1 MIIENKDLSNL
12 FKEQPLLVSNIILT
26 QDKPIYG
33 FYLLIKNIPG
43 VLADITKLLADANIN
58 IVAINFTPTI
68 EHEDVLLFIAADFS
82 KSSEKPE
89 VMVKKFTSLDNI
101 VSATLVKPRVKGVLV
116 DELHFPIIDTSGR
129 RKIML
134 SQENLRFFVIGIR
147 ELLGSAGLALLYREG
162 LVVGERI
169 WKRYSGLGFKSL
181 EEGLERLMIGSLVL
195 GRYRGEIVKLST
207 DERRIIIRLYN
218 NWECEV
224 AKKHNILGPASYFEK
239 GVLAGLIK
247 GYTGKDVKI
256 EEVKCIAKG
265 DPYCEFEIQIEQK

>member
-101 VSATLVKPRVKGVLV
+101 VSATLVKPQVKGVLV

-134 SQENLRFFVIGIR
+134 SQENLRFFVVGIR

-265 DPYCEFEIQIEQK
+265 DPYCEFEIQVG

>member
-43 VLADITKLLADANIN
+43 VLADITKLLADANVN

-89 VMVKKFTSLDNI
+89 VMVKKFTSLDNV
-101 VSATLVKPRVKGVLV
+101 VSATLVKPQVKGVLV

-134 SQENLRFFVIGIR
+134 SQENLRFFVVGIR

-265 DPYCEFEIQIEQK
+265 DPYCEFEIQVG